1 MRSLLF
7 VPADSERKLA
17 KALASAADVVILDL
31 EDSVAPERKEAAR
44 RLAAECLTGRQH
56 GGPQLFVRINPDPTG
71 LLAADLAAI
80 APSQP
85 DGLMLPKAGGGKD
98 VLHLVQRLGQAMPV
112 IAIATE
118 TAEAM
123 FSLASYGEAVPPL
136 IALAWGAEDLSSDLG
151 ALASRDAE
159 GRLTDPYRLA
169 RALCLL
175 GARAAGVEP
184 VDTVYLDFRDSDGLA
199 RECAAAM
206 RDGFSS
212 KLAIHPDQID
222 IINEAFTPS
231 DDAIDEARAVIDAF
245 AAAGSAGVVA
255 IGSRMY
261 DIPHRR
267 RAEKLLARAER
278 YRRRQ

>member
-231 DDAIDEARAVIDAF
+231 TAAIDEARAVIDAF

-255 IGSRMY
+255 IGGRMY

>member
-1 MRSLLF
+1 
-7 VPADSERKLA
+7 
-17 KALASAADVVILDL
+17 
-31 EDSVAPERKEAAR
+31 
-44 RLAAECLTGRQH
+44 
-56 GGPQLFVRINPDPTG
+56 
-71 LLAADLAAI
+71 
-80 APSQP
+80 
-85 DGLMLPKAGGGKD
+85 MLPKAGGGKD
-98 VLHLVQRLGQAMPV
+98 VLHLVQHLDQTMPV

-123 FSLASYGEAVPPL
+123 FSLASYGQAVPPL
-136 IALAWGAEDLSSDLG
+136 IGLAWGAEDLSSDLG
-151 ALASRDAE
+151 AFASRDGE

-169 RALCLL
+169 RTLCLL

-184 VDTVYLDFRDSDGLA
+184 IDTVYLDFRDHDGLA

-206 RDGFSS
+206 RDGFSG

-231 DDAIDEARAVIDAF
+231 AAAIAEARAVIDAF
-245 AAAGSAGVVA
+245 AAAGDTGVVA
-255 IGSRMY
+255 IGGRMY

-278 YRRRQ
+278 YRR

>member
-7 VPADSERKLA
+7 VPADSERKVA
-17 KALASAADVVILDL
+17 KALAGAADVVILDL
-31 EDSVAPERKEAAR
+31 EDSVAPERKEAGR
-44 RLAAECLTGRQH
+44 RLAAECLTQRQR
-56 GGPQLFVRINPDPTG
+56 GDRQLFVRINPVATG
-71 LLAADLAAI
+71 LFAADLAAI
-80 APSQP
+80 MPARP

-98 VLHLVQRLGQAMPV
+98 VLHLVQRLEQTVPV

-136 IALAWGAEDLSSDLG
+136 IGMAWGAEDLSSDLG

-169 RALCLL
+169 RTLCLV

-184 VDTVYLDFRDSDGLA
+184 IDTVFLDFRDRDGLA
-199 RECAAAM
+199 RECEAAM
-206 RDGFSS
+206 RDGFSA

-231 DDAIDEARAVIDAF
+231 AAAIAEARAVIDAF
-245 AAAGSAGVVA
+245 AATADAGVVA
-255 IGSRMY
+255 IAGRMF

-278 YRRRQ
+278 YRR